1 MNLNNHKNIDEED
14 KWSEESKHAKMP
26 KVAPVQSEESNKMT
40 RKKFKRQKKHETEF
54 IEDEDKNMP
63 DVSSENH
70 IIGSEVVPQ
79 TNNTLK
85 YHLNKTKH
93 RLKFFND
100 LYQIRREQRI
110 RGEWNPV
117 LTNFTKL
124 IFSCSGFK
132 ENRGEQMELK

>member
-1 MNLNNHKNIDEED
+1 MNSNNHKSIDEED
-14 KWSEESKHAKMP
+14 KWSEESKHAKMQ
-26 KVAPVQSEESNKMT
+26 KVAPVQNEESNKIL
-40 RKKFKRQKKHETEF
+40 RKKNKRQKKHETES
-54 IEDEDKNMP
+54 IEEEDKDMP
-63 DVSSENH
+63 DVSNENH
-70 IIGSEVVPQ
+70 IIESEVVPQ

-85 YHLNKTKH
+85 YYLNKSKH

-124 IFSCSGFK
+124 IFSCPGFK
-132 ENRGEQMELK
+132 ENRGEQIELK